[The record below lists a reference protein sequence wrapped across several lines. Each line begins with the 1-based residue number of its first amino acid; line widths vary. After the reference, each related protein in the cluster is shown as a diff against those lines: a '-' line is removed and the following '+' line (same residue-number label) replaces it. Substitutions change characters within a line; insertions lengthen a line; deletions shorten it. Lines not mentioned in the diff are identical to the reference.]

1 MLSLKIPWVAFT
13 LLLLTYITLGWLLE
27 TFDDPVAAW
36 IIIVI
41 GIFLLSVL
49 LASPW
54 SQIRNDL
61 GLLFK
66 SDTRA
71 FFVAVI
77 GAFLTVL
84 IISWFHIFAHG
95 LVAVSAATLFR
106 LDAQTVGW
114 SETQIFWM
122 LTAVSIAGLALG
134 AFAQNWIYWQL

>member
-1 MLSLKIPWVAFT
+1 MQIKIPWLSFT

-27 TFDDPVAAW
+27 AFDDPIAAW
-36 IIIVI
+36 VVAIAC
-41 GIFLLSVL
+41 IFFLSIL

-54 SQIRNDL
+54 SQLRNDL

-77 GAFLTVL
+77 AAFLTVL

-95 LVAVSAATLFR
+95 LVAVSSATLFC
-106 LDAQTVGW
+106 LDAQTAGW
-114 SETQIFWM
+114 TEIQIFWI
-122 LTAVSIAGLALG
+122 LTAISIVGLVIGGLA
-134 AFAQNWIYWQL
+134 QTWIYWRL

>member
-1 MLSLKIPWVAFT
+1 MLSFKIPWVSLV

-27 TFDDPVAAW
+27 AFDDPVAAW
-36 IIIVI
+36 VIIVI
-41 GIFLLSVL
+41 SIFLLSTF

-54 SQIRNDL
+54 TQLRNDL
-61 GLLFK
+61 GVLFK

-71 FFVAVI
+71 FFVAVL

-95 LVAVSAATLFR
+95 LVAVSSATLFR

-114 SETQIFWM
+114 SEAQIFWM
-122 LTAVSIAGLALG
+122 LTAASIAGLVIG
-134 AFAQNWIYWQL
+134 AVAQSWIYWWL